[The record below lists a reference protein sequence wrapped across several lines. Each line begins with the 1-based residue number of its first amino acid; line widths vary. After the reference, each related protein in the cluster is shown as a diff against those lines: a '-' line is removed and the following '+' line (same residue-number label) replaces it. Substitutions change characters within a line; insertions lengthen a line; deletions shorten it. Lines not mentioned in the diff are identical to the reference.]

1 MTECVFLCVSTQVL
15 LLQGTSMLITM
26 NAESTVFVS
35 QHIAIRLWNAVSVC
49 GPTQIHL
56 AAQYGR
62 HFVDEHL
69 MQFKCESSRLL

>member
-1 MTECVFLCVSTQVL
+1 
-15 LLQGTSMLITM
+15 MLITM

-35 QHIAIRLWNAVSVC
+35 QHIAIRIISLQDTVSVC
-49 GPTQIHL
+49 GLTQIHL
-56 AAQYGR
+56 ATQYGH